1 MRTKIL
7 VFFSF
12 FLLLTGRAGAQWI
25 VTDPT
30 NLAQGI
36 INTTKQ
42 IVEASTTAKNMVSN
56 FKETVKIYEQGKK
69 YYDALKSVNNLVK
82 DARKVQQTILLV
94 GEISDIYV
102 NSFQKMMQ
110 DENYTVEELGAI
122 AFGYTKLMEEGNT
135 VLKEL
140 KDVVNITTLSMTDKE
155 RMDVVDKCYGSAK
168 HYRNLV
174 SYFTNKNISV
184 SYLRSQKKND
194 TARVLALYGNSN
206 ERYW

>member
-7 VFFSF
+7 ILFSLC
-12 FLLLTGRAGAQWI
+12 LLFTGRVSAQWV

-69 YYDALKSVNNLVK
+69 YYDALKSVNDLVK

-102 NSFQKMMQ
+102 NSFKKMMQ

-122 AFGYTKLMEEGNT
+122 AFGYTKLLEEGDA
-135 VLKEL
+135 VLKEM

-155 RMDVVDKCYGSAK
+155 RMDVVDQCYNSAK
-168 HYRNLV
+168 HYRDLV

-184 SYLRSQKKND
+184 SYLRSKKKND
-194 TARVLALYGNSN
+194 TSRILALYGNSN